1 MAIMAAL
8 QCVALLSTMC
18 GTAVAFRPNRLS
30 AFSAQDYTNEDLT
43 REAVL
48 KVVAR
53 FLEEN
58 PEPGRSVTSGQ
69 LQNLVP
75 LTASN
80 IFNSYFGAPV
90 SARNFDEAIRSII
103 AANVDMDR
111 LLFRPDLHFNAE
123 QFQASIAFL
132 RNLRTTIINTL
143 TNPSDSDVNSARGM
157 MGSYLHTLQAFYSN
171 TNWVEMHGVVVYQ
184 NLGIPNTPYPPVASP
199 GTITCSSADCPP
211 DGPAGPGFTCQS
223 NIVVP
228 SGVLT
233 SGYRSGQDVTKPLAI
248 DPLVGKCSHGGTA
261 DVSRHQTATGGIN
274 KESTVSS
281 ESPHHYLHRTAA
293 QAAVSATQH
302 FLYGAGT
309 GLKDRIGAPVFR
321 RLFNLA
327 SGSSLCFVI
336 DDTGSMSDDIAA
348 AQQTSINIVNQAQS
362 NPISKPFNYVLVPF
376 NDPMSDAG
384 PMTITTDPNVHI
396 NAINNLN
403 AHGGGDCPELA
414 MTGLILA
421 LQNTLPKSQIYLFTD
436 AGAKDVHLLPAV
448 ISLIQQK
455 KTKITFLLTGY
466 CSARKRRDIKGSKI
480 RTRRQ
485 SIGDTPFHTIAQ
497 ESGGKVYDINKS
509 EVSEV
514 VRVIEVEVNSAPVT
528 VLSYSVTSSGPRD
541 HDIPVDEALLE
552 MVITIESSVES
563 PSCTLY
569 TPSGIVADSAI
580 VEVILNSGGYKV
592 VKVSSPA
599 AGLWRL
605 QLNDAQAY
613 SVEVAGKSV
622 MDFSAEFTDLRAGIP
637 IDGRPIA
644 GVDYV
649 LAVRGTGLENAGSV
663 TSVTLRDV
671 TGTALTT
678 VNLVESSSVGEAVYT
693 ATVSPPNQQFRI
705 SIEGLDNNGN
715 SFQRLLP
722 TLIDTQGVRLELSD
736 GSIDPLYPG
745 ESITVEFT
753 VINEGSVD
761 DTYSLSASDDVG
773 LMVGVT
779 PTSVTVSGGAN
790 VTGHVTFSAASD
802 VSPGTTSTTI
812 LTAESTTSGS
822 NFLTIRVVVTERIV
836 TVVDTSPPVCTI
848 ASVSGN
854 CTADLQ
860 APAVCSDQLWSVEM
874 TVLDSG
880 LGLGSLYAEAA
891 ARSTF
896 TNDPFVE
903 GLQDTAVAATY
914 SSTCC
919 SPKMTVTVVDL
930 AGFVDHCVVDFSI
943 PACNSN
949 PCLNGGVCS
958 ERHPDGYFCACPTG
972 FVGSNCES
980 VTVDY
985 CSSLHPDLLPGNF
998 GVYESSCFWFSPKTG
1013 TRLTYESARHFC
1025 KSKMANK
1032 GTLAMIKDAGTQAF
1046 ITTFLRAT
1054 KAGKKKRYWIGLDD
1068 LNTERTMRWNDG
1080 TALGA
1085 FNSFRP
1091 GPIAPNKIRDC
1102 VLLWKQRQWNIVKC
1116 DKVLPYICQR
1126 DAAMPN

>member
-1 MAIMAAL
+1 MH
-8 QCVALLSTMC
+8 

-30 AFSAQDYTNEDLT
+30 AFSAQDYTHEDLT

-123 QFQASIAFL
+123 QFQASI
-132 RNLRTTIINTL
+132 
-143 TNPSDSDVNSARGM
+143 
-157 MGSYLHTLQAFYSN
+157 
-171 TNWVEMHGVVVYQ
+171 
-184 NLGIPNTPYPPVASP
+184 
-199 GTITCSSADCPP
+199 
-211 DGPAGPGFTCQS
+211 
-223 NIVVP
+223 
-228 SGVLT
+228 
-233 SGYRSGQDVTKPLAI
+233 

-281 ESPHHYLHRTAA
+281 ESPHHYLHHTAA

-309 GLKDRIGAPVFR
+309 GLKDQIGAAVFR

-348 AQQTSINIVNQAQS
+348 AQQTSINIVSQAQS

-605 QLNDAQAY
+605 HLNDAQAY

-644 GVDYV
+644 GLDYV

-678 VNLVESSSVGEAVYT
+678 VNLAESSGVGEAVYT
-693 ATVSPPNQQFRI
+693 ATVTPPNQQFRI
-705 SIEGLDNNGN
+705 SIAGLDNNGN

-736 GSIDPLYPG
+736 ESIDPLYPGESITVEFTVINEGSVDDTYSLSASDDVGLMVSVTPTSVTVSGGANVTGHVVDTSPPVCTIASVSGNCTADLQAPAVCSDQLWSVEMTVLDSGLGLGSLYAEAAAGTCNSNPCLNGGVCSERHPDGYFCACPTGFVGTNCESGLDNNGNSFQRLLPTLIDTQGVRLELSDESIDPLYPG

-790 VTGHVTFSAASD
+790 VTGHV
-802 VSPGTTSTTI
+802 
-812 LTAESTTSGS
+812 
-822 NFLTIRVVVTERIV
+822 
-836 TVVDTSPPVCTI
+836 VDTSPPVCTI

-880 LGLGSLYAEAA
+880 LGLGSL
-891 ARSTF
+891 
-896 TNDPFVE
+896 
-903 GLQDTAVAATY
+903 
-914 SSTCC
+914 STCC

-972 FVGSNCES
+972 FVGNNCES
-980 VTVDY
+980 VTADY

-998 GVYESSCFWFSPKTG
+998 GAYESSCFWFSPKTG
-1013 TRLTYESARHFC
+1013 TRRTYESARQFC

-1116 DKVLPYICQR
+1116 GKVLPYICQ
-1126 DAAMPN
+1126 MG